1 MQSTTHY
8 HLYFMAMGAIQT
20 SPGIATMG
28 ELRVTKPF
36 SSREAAREAAPEER
50 RYITEEMGIPI
61 DSMSI
66 RHCSEG
72 CAKQCTYL
80 PCSRVRRE
88 DDPKDREV
96 R

>member
-1 MQSTTHY
+1 MQSNTHY
-8 HLYFMAMGAIQT
+8 HLYFMVMGAIQT
-20 SPGIATMG
+20 SPGISTLN

-50 RYITEEMGIPI
+50 RYIREELSIPT

-72 CAKQCTYL
+72 CE
-80 PCSRVRRE
+80 RE
-88 DDPKDREV
+88 RA
-96 R
+96 